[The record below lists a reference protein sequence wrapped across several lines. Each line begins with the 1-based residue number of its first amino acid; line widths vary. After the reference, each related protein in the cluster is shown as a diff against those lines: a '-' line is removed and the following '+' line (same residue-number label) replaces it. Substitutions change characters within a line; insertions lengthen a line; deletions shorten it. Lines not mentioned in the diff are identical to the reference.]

1 MAPGPQLSQ
10 PTPAGVSWLALQLSD
25 DVADRIAQ
33 KLASTLTSH
42 CRFQLANGRW
52 GTITRP
58 LRVSKRLCRKSQ
70 EVPGE
75 KQKAL
80 PRMLLKQRFKRTG
93 SEILRGKGTQVIF
106 SSGKC

>member
-25 DVADRIAQ
+25 DVADRTAQ
-33 KLASTLTSH
+33 KLASLSPLIAG
-42 CRFQLANGRW
+42 FQLANGRW
-52 GTITRP
+52 GTMTPP
-58 LRVSKRLCRKSQ
+58 LHVSKRLCRQSQ

-80 PRMLLKQRFKRTG
+80 SRMVLKQRFKRTG
-93 SEILRGKGTQVIF
+93 SEIPRGKGTQVIF